1 MITSVQSNRSGIV
14 NNRQAQDVADDA
26 SIVSL
31 SDRITQFCSHMFIL
45 REKTLDETAN
55 EPNFGTH
62 KLINIKSR
70 HLGSEYMRA
79 INPVRM
85 PEGSL
90 RKNAINLHMDGFQ
103 VEERGDMVDL
113 VAALAANDPLDEEP
127 NVIDDFIPELLR

>member
-1 MITSVQSNRSGIV
+1 MS
-14 NNRQAQDVADDA
+14 
-26 SIVSL
+26 
-31 SDRITQFCSHMFIL
+31 
-45 REKTLDETAN
+45 
-55 EPNFGTH
+55 
-62 KLINIKSR
+62 
-70 HLGSEYMRA
+70 A

-85 PEGSL
+85 PDGSL